1 VPSAQIIAF
10 IFIGLLVFI
19 GVAVWVARR
28 AQARAERRARNLRA
42 LLEVSRQ
49 ATANLDQQQVLEI
62 VVQAVQDVMGYPMA
76 SILLLDESRNE
87 LVASAISTHKRDLI
101 PLGDRVPLGRGMV
114 GTAAQTG
121 QTQLANDVLSNPN
134 YIRAP
139 GGWDPGSEISLPLKS
154 GGRVL
159 GVLDVEAEQKNAF
172 RPDDVQVLET
182 LADQLVVILEKA
194 RLFEGE
200 RRRAERLATING
212 IGRLMTAS
220 LSMEDMLTTAV
231 EAIQMRMQFPSVSV
245 FLIDPDALDTLVL
258 KARSS
263 GAANVGGALGYR
275 QPIARGL
282 LGRAARTRRPVLV
295 NDVAADPDYVPIPNT
310 QHRAELAIPI
320 QVAERLLGV
329 LNIEDERPFTAEDV
343 TAFQIVADQLAVAI
357 DNTRLFDDTR
367 ANVRDLMA
375 LYELS
380 QRITGARSAD
390 DTMRAALEELAAEGI
405 YRCTIALFSDYDKTG
420 RPTRFHVPYLYVPG
434 EGVFPVNEYV
444 PTGDDELN
452 PLLDRGEMV
461 AIADVSQDER
471 VPENLRAEQLAVGR
485 PALAII
491 PLMEGGQRIGNLVL
505 SHTAV
510 HRWTEAELRRYRSS
524 ANQIAVAIENA
535 RRFEREV
542 KRTNRLELIARL
554 GQRIAA
560 RLNPAE
566 LLTITAESLHTR
578 LGYEHISI
586 FLVDAADETF
596 LVQSAVASLW
606 DWLGNPPYRQVVT
619 HGILGVAAQTR
630 APVLINDVQADPR
643 YVPIP
648 GAEALRSELAIP
660 ILLGDRLL
668 GVLDAAS
675 VNRFS
680 EDDTTGLS
688 IVADQLAIALE
699 NARLYNRVQEVAV
712 LDERQRLAR
721 DLHDSVTQLIFS
733 ITLVAQSIKPAYQKD
748 VLEGERRIARVLE
761 LSQQALA
768 EMRELLAELRSPVQ
782 EGLVPAIQK
791 HVERLKQRESLQVQC
806 EVATYSPRPVEQEET
821 LYRIVQEALNN
832 VVKHARAQKA
842 LVQLTQSPRGLELTV
857 SDDGQGFDVKNLPQN
872 GRAAGG
878 LGLRGM
884 RERIERLGGTI
895 YIQSNPGAGTAIV
908 AFLPERSRSS
918 PGGENLDPKRR
929 TQE

>member
-1 VPSAQIIAF
+1 MPSLEIVF
-10 IFIGLLVFI
+10 LLLLGLLAFI
-19 GVAVWVARR
+19 GVGVWLARR

-49 ATANLDQQQVLEI
+49 ATANLEQQQVLEI

-76 SILLLDESRNE
+76 SILLFDERRQE
-87 LVASAISTHKRDLI
+87 LVASAISTHKQNLI

-121 QTQLANDVLSNPN
+121 QTQLANDVLSNRN

-154 GGRVL
+154 GARVL
-159 GVLDVEAEQKNAF
+159 GVLDVEAEPKNAF
-172 RPDDVQVLET
+172 KPDDVQVLEA

-200 RRRAERLATING
+200 RRRAERLATLNG
-212 IGRLMTAS
+212 IGRLITAS
-220 LSMEDMLTTAV
+220 LSMEDMLATAT
-231 EAIQMRMQFPSVSV
+231 EAIRARMQFPSVSV
-245 FLIDPDALDTLVL
+245 FLIDPNAPDTLML
-258 KARSS
+258 RARSS
-263 GAANVGGALGYR
+263 AAHNQEAVGYR

-282 LGRAARTRRPVLV
+282 LGRAARSRRPVLV
-295 NDVAADPDYVPIPNT
+295 NDVTADPDYVPIPNT

-329 LNIEDERPFTAEDV
+329 LNIEDERPFTDEDA

-367 ANVRDLMA
+367 ANVNDLMA

-390 DTMRAALEELAAEGI
+390 DTMRAALEELAANGV
-405 YRCTIALFSDYDKTG
+405 YRCTIALFSDYDQTG
-420 RPTRFHVPYLYVPG
+420 QPTRFHVPYIYVPG
-434 EGVFPVNEYV
+434 EGVYPVDEYV

-452 PLLDRGEMV
+452 PLLDRGELV
-461 AIADVSQDER
+461 AIADVVTDER
-471 VPENLRAEQLAVGR
+471 VPESLRAEQLAVGR

-491 PLMEGGQRIGNLVL
+491 PLMEGGRRIGNLVL
-505 SHTAV
+505 SHSTV
-510 HRWTEAELRRYRSS
+510 HLWTEAELRRYRSS

-535 RRFEREV
+535 RRFEREA

-560 RLNPAE
+560 RLDSTE
-566 LLTITAESLHTR
+566 LLNTTAEALHMR

-586 FLVDAADETF
+586 FLVDAADEMV
-596 LVQSAVASLW
+596 LVQSAVASQW
-606 DWLGNPPYRQVVT
+606 DWLGNPPYRQPVEQ
-619 HGILGVAAQTR
+619 GILGVAAQTR
-630 APVLINDVQADPR
+630 APVLINDVQADAR

-648 GAEALRSELAIP
+648 GAEVLRAELAIP
-660 ILLGDRLL
+660 ILLGERLL
-668 GVLDAAS
+668 GVLDAATGR
-675 VNRFS
+675 RFS
-680 EDDTTGLS
+680 EDDQTGLT

-733 ITLVAQSIKPAYQKD
+733 ITLVAQSIRPAYQKD

-768 EMRELLAELRSPVQ
+768 EMRELLTELRNPVQ
-782 EGLVPAIQK
+782 EGLVPAIRK
-791 HVERLKQRESLQVQC
+791 HIERLQQREGLQVQY
-806 EVATYSPRPVEQEET
+806 EVAAYSPRPVEQEET

-832 VVKHARAQKA
+832 VVKHARAHHVRVHLAQD
-842 LVQLTQSPRGLELTV
+842 PRGLELTV
-857 SDDGQGFDVKNLPQN
+857 SDDGLGFDAEHLPSN
-872 GRAAGG
+872 GGSSGG

-895 YIQSNPGAGTAIV
+895 YIQSNLGAGTAIV
-908 AFLPERSRSS
+908 AFLPERR
-918 PGGENLDPKRR
+918 EKLI
-929 TQE
+929 

>member
-1 VPSAQIIAF
+1 MPSAQTITL
-10 IFIGLLVFI
+10 IFTGLLVFI
-19 GVAVWVARR
+19 GMAVWLARR
-28 AQARAERRARNLRA
+28 AQARAERRTRNLRA

-49 ATANLDQQQVLEI
+49 ATANLEQQQVLEI

-76 SILLLDESRNE
+76 SILLLDESRKE

-114 GTAAQTG
+114 GTAAHTG

-182 LADQLVVILEKA
+182 LADQVVVILEKA

-200 RRRAERLATING
+200 RRRAERLATLNG
-212 IGRLMTAS
+212 IGRLITAS
-220 LSMEDMLTTAV
+220 LSMEEMLRTAV
-231 EAIQMRMQFPSVSV
+231 EAIQTRMQFPSISV
-245 FLIDPDALDTLVL
+245 FLINPDSPDTLVL
-258 KARSS
+258 QARS
-263 GAANVGGALGYR
+263 GASVSTGALGYR

-295 NDVAADPDYVPIPNT
+295 NDVATDPDYIPIPNT

-329 LNIEDERPFTAEDV
+329 LNIEDERPFTDEDV

-390 DTMRAALEELAAEGI
+390 DTMRAALEELASEGV
-405 YRCTIALFSDYDKTG
+405 YRCTIALFLDYDKTG

-461 AIADVSQDER
+461 AIADVSSDER
-471 VPENLRAEQLAVGR
+471 VPASLRAEQLAVGR

-535 RRFEREV
+535 RRFEREA

-560 RLNPAE
+560 RLNPIE
-566 LLTITAESLHTR
+566 LLTITAEALHTR

-586 FLVDAADETF
+586 FLVDVADETL

-606 DWLGNPPYRQVVT
+606 DWLGNPPYRQAVT

-630 APVLINDVQADPR
+630 APVLINDVQADTR

-648 GAEALRSELAIP
+648 GAEALRAELAIP

-668 GVLDAAS
+668 GVLDTAS
-675 VNRFS
+675 VNSFS
-680 EDDTTGLS
+680 EDDATGLS

-748 VLEGERRIARVLE
+748 VAEGERRIARVLE

-782 EGLVPAIQK
+782 EGLVPAIRK
-791 HVERLKQRESLQVQC
+791 HIERLHQREGLHVQY
-806 EVATYSPRPVEQEET
+806 EVTTYTPRPVEQEET

-832 VVKHARAQKA
+832 VVKHARAQKVR
-842 LVQLTQSPRGLELTV
+842 VQLTQSAHGLELTV
-857 SDDGQGFDVKNLPQN
+857 SDDGQGFDGQNLPQN
-872 GRAAGG
+872 GHASGG

-908 AFLPERSRSS
+908 AFLPERRERH
-918 PGGENLDPKRR
+918 PER
-929 TQE
+929 